1 MYRLEISHN
10 PLPDIPSEAFVG
22 LERSLWELELQHN
35 QLMSVPSR
43 SIRHLQK
50 LRRLDLTGNRIS
62 EIFPENWR
70 GLENSLQTLILAD
83 NTLSS
88 LPPDAF
94 SNLPNLETLDM
105 SGNDLLG
112 FDPSTFHNGPA
123 RLSSLYLADNQ
134 LTSIPYQQ
142 VSALRLLRTLDLS
155 GNMISHLHSA
165 TSEPEQPGVQLSL
178 DTLRLD
184 YNQIQY
190 LPPGSFQHFDILNR
204 TFLDGNP
211 LFMVE
216 ADAFRDARIRE
227 LSLRDCGVTALSPGA
242 FSGLEPSLQLL
253 DLAGNNLT
261 VLPNHL
267 FHDFDF
273 LRTLYLAENRVA
285 GVNPG
290 DALNGFQYSLY
301 RLDLSGR
308 QMGVTALHDLRR
320 IRNLRSIIM
329 SKLPQN
335 QIGPDD
341 FVEFGVDLEEIK
353 IQESNLKT
361 LKNHAFKHVRGLK
374 RLDLSEN
381 NIKQVEPDAFL
392 EVGHSLTFLRV
403 AHGFSSSM
411 SSVPSESLKPLVNLQ
426 YLDLSNNRFS
436 SMPETSFHF
445 LRKLRILELQ
455 DNQLDQVHKG
465 TFQGGIH
472 SSLEKLYLSYN
483 NLNSINTHTF
493 VDLSSLERL
502 HLDDNRIIRVERRAF
517 MNMDRLKHLDLRG
530 NKIQSISDEAFQ
542 NLPELQTLDLA
553 YNELKGFDF
562 AAMDQVGVLASFRLN
577 MSHNRMQSLEVNV
590 SSLSGREGG
599 LFHSNIKVLDLSH
612 NNVSWIARGYLRPL
626 EISVTHLYLGN
637 NALQNATRE
646 VFGNMPHLQWLDLSG
661 NSISELDFDVF
672 RNTRRLQVV
681 RLDHNLLTDIPSELF
696 RSLSSLRVVDLSS
709 NRLRNLPD
717 GLFMDEGMESL
728 RVSHNQLGRVPAS
741 CLGTSAAATLVEMDL
756 SHNLIASLQGS
767 EMFTRL
773 RSLSRLDLSSNKITR
788 IDDGTFSPLN
798 RLAHLDLSHN
808 QGMLVENKGRGFKG
822 LEDSLLYLGL
832 ANCSMV
838 SVPEL
843 PLHGLRSLD
852 LSHNY
857 FPDMPLEMTVNMTS
871 LRRLDLSYND
881 LSTVPMVAQSLPQL
895 RELSLAGNPIT
906 SLTNTTMIGGAQR
919 LKELDIRQL
928 PLNFFE
934 GVRSPRLHFVVRNSS
949 LDVVP
954 RSVFQEAG
962 WVRNLTVDVRHNR
975 LRSLGNPS
983 TADFPGLPRATFLT
997 DLQVADNHWSCDCDI
1012 GWVEVWQRKKRQYLC
1027 GEEDSEERTT
1037 CRRIDDDLRLARC
1050 ANKNNAS
1057 LIEVLKADVEDDAFE
1072 GLENLESLSLKD
1084 NNILL
1089 IPASALGRLPH
1100 LSVLQMDFNRVAAL
1114 SGDILRSVAGQ
1125 VTSLSLARNVVR
1137 ELPQAAFQEF
1147 KNLVSLD
1154 LTGNLLN
1161 IIAPSTFTGLEQSLQ
1176 TLYLGQNRLAIINN
1190 QPFVLPQL
1198 KVLDFSRN
1206 QLREISRVAFTQL
1219 SSLRYLNLS
1228 HNQQLGGFHSSLLHS
1243 LPQLTILDLSFTGLK
1258 LLTSEVLTKSHNLE
1272 KVFFEGN
1279 MIQEVP
1285 EATFNNLPNLT
1296 IIDLSNNNILNIR
1309 PGAFS
1314 GLTKIKQVFL
1324 NGNRLSA
1331 FKGEFFRF
1339 PRGSNNNAG
1348 TTLEELDI
1356 SHNELS
1362 YLFPSSFRVHP
1373 RLRRLLVSDNNFS
1386 FFPAELIST
1395 MHFLEHLDLGRN
1407 LIKSVEDLDFA
1418 RLPSLRCL
1426 LLSHNQIESLSESAF
1441 HNSTQLQVLD
1451 FSDNKLERLGER
1463 TFEGLARIEM
1473 LDLSNNLL
1481 SELPDSIFERS
1492 RLQMLENINLSSNK
1506 FEIAPL
1512 RSLQRQYFFLSFVDL
1527 SRNNLKDI
1535 PPEDSIMVN
1544 IKRLDLSFNPLSKEA
1559 VNNVLAEPKTV
1570 RELNLASTGITSVTQ
1585 LETPF
1590 LRHLNLSHNE
1600 ITQLPDKIFERPTLL
1615 EVLDVSYNKLSDMSE
1630 SMSSIWPRLKNL
1642 QYIDISGNAI
1652 SAIVSGDFDGLESLR
1667 YLKMYELDE
1676 CTLIKKMLSN
1686 HLGICYNLFHM
1697 GIPDL
1702 VTWMY
1707 MEYYRISLH

>member
-1 MYRLEISHN
+1 MVWKGVQEKCDSSKCSMC
-10 PLPDIPSEAFVG
+10 P
-22 LERSLWELELQHN
+22 
-35 QLMSVPSR
+35 
-43 SIRHLQK
+43 
-50 LRRLDLTGNRIS
+50 GNRIS

-70 GLENSLQTLILAD
+70 GLENSLQTLILVD

-301 RLDLSGR
+301 RLDFSGR

-320 IRNLRSIIM
+320 IRNLRSIIL
-329 SKLPQN
+329 SKIPQN

-381 NIKQVEPDAFL
+381 NIKQVEPDAFVEVTGL
-392 EVGHSLTFLRV
+392 SYGLKGYTRVRQLLCHRQVGHSLTFLRV
-403 AHGFSSSM
+403 AHGFSSSV

-426 YLDLSNNRFS
+426 YLDLSNNRLS

-502 HLDDNRIIRVERRAF
+502 HLDDNKINRLERRAF
-517 MNMDRLKHLDLRG
+517 MNMDRLKYLDLRG

-599 LFHSNIKVLDLSH
+599 LFHSNIKVLDMSH
-612 NNVSWIARGYLRPL
+612 NNISWIARGYLRPL

-681 RLDHNLLTDIPSELF
+681 RLDRNLLTDIPSELF

-728 RVSHNQLGRVPAS
+728 TVSHNQLGRVPAS

-767 EMFTRL
+767 EMFNRLRVTITCWRSFISFLLHNFTSSLLRVNITCWRSFISFLLHNFTSSLQGVELSNRL

-832 ANCSMV
+832 ANCSMG

-871 LRRLDLSYND
+871 LRRLDLSYNE

-934 GVRSPRLHFVVRNSS
+934 TGALSKMTSLRTLHLSPFKGVRHFNIPQVILSNSGLRQLHVECHEHPGLQDEMNGVLPRKVRNITMSGEQLRSLPHNLLQGVRSPRLHFVVRNSS
-949 LDVVP
+949 LDVIP

-962 WVRNLTVDVRHNR
+962 WARNLTVDVRHNS
-975 LRSLGNPS
+975 LRTLGNPS

-997 DLQVADNHWSCDCDI
+997 DLQVADNRWSCDCDI
-1012 GWVEVWQRKKRQYLC
+1012 GYLLIYNLHPFMISLTFTCTVGNAALTYPYSPLSLQACTMESFHCKSAASSFGGIRYRLFHHQLLSWVEVWQRKKRQYLC

-1057 LIEVLKADVEDDAFE
+1057 LIEVLKADVEC
-1072 GLENLESLSLKD
+1072 GWGS
-1084 NNILL
+1084 
-1089 IPASALGRLPH
+1089 SAGGPDVTTPL
-1100 LSVLQMDFNRVAAL
+1100 VV
-1114 SGDILRSVAGQ
+1114 IAG
-1125 VTSLSLARNVVR
+1125 
-1137 ELPQAAFQEF
+1137 
-1147 KNLVSLD
+1147 
-1154 LTGNLLN
+1154 
-1161 IIAPSTFTGLEQSLQ
+1161 IIAMF
-1176 TLYLGQNRLAIINN
+1176 A
-1190 QPFVLPQL
+1190 
-1198 KVLDFSRN
+1198 
-1206 QLREISRVAFTQL
+1206 
-1219 SSLRYLNLS
+1219 
-1228 HNQQLGGFHSSLLHS
+1228 
-1243 LPQLTILDLSFTGLK
+1243 
-1258 LLTSEVLTKSHNLE
+1258 
-1272 KVFFEGN
+1272 
-1279 MIQEVP
+1279 
-1285 EATFNNLPNLT
+1285 
-1296 IIDLSNNNILNIR
+1296 NI
-1309 PGAFS
+1309 
-1314 GLTKIKQVFL
+1314 
-1324 NGNRLSA
+1324 
-1331 FKGEFFRF
+1331 
-1339 PRGSNNNAG
+1339 
-1348 TTLEELDI
+1348 
-1356 SHNELS
+1356 
-1362 YLFPSSFRVHP
+1362 
-1373 RLRRLLVSDNNFS
+1373 
-1386 FFPAELIST
+1386 
-1395 MHFLEHLDLGRN
+1395 
-1407 LIKSVEDLDFA
+1407 
-1418 RLPSLRCL
+1418 
-1426 LLSHNQIESLSESAF
+1426 
-1441 HNSTQLQVLD
+1441 
-1451 FSDNKLERLGER
+1451 
-1463 TFEGLARIEM
+1463 
-1473 LDLSNNLL
+1473 
-1481 SELPDSIFERS
+1481 
-1492 RLQMLENINLSSNK
+1492 
-1506 FEIAPL
+1506 
-1512 RSLQRQYFFLSFVDL
+1512 
-1527 SRNNLKDI
+1527 
-1535 PPEDSIMVN
+1535 
-1544 IKRLDLSFNPLSKEA
+1544 
-1559 VNNVLAEPKTV
+1559 
-1570 RELNLASTGITSVTQ
+1570 
-1585 LETPF
+1585 
-1590 LRHLNLSHNE
+1590 
-1600 ITQLPDKIFERPTLL
+1600 
-1615 EVLDVSYNKLSDMSE
+1615 
-1630 SMSSIWPRLKNL
+1630 
-1642 QYIDISGNAI
+1642 
-1652 SAIVSGDFDGLESLR
+1652 
-1667 YLKMYELDE
+1667 
-1676 CTLIKKMLSN
+1676 
-1686 HLGICYNLFHM
+1686 
-1697 GIPDL
+1697 
-1702 VTWMY
+1702 
-1707 MEYYRISLH
+1707 

>member
-1 MYRLEISHN
+1 MILGSLVKLGYVLVTVSVLLMIWVSLSQGREMEVVQYPPCVFNPLCSCSKAVPDLGIVYCQDVPLPRIPPPINSSKVFMLHLENIGLRSIEPYFLQATAQSLTSSRPQVAINSSQVFMKGNTELRSTVSYFLQATGLYRLEISHN

-123 RLSSLYLADNQ
+123 RLSSLFLADNQ

-142 VSALRLLRTLDLS
+142 VSVLRLLRTLDLS

-178 DTLRLD
+178 DTLRLN

-320 IRNLRSIIM
+320 IRNLRSIIL

-403 AHGFSSSM
+403 AHGFSSSV

-426 YLDLSNNRFS
+426 YLDLSNNRLS

-502 HLDDNRIIRVERRAF
+502 HLDDNRITRVERRAF

-530 NKIQSISDEAFQ
+530 NKIHSISDEAFQ

-672 RNTRRLQVV
+672 RNTRRLQVGALLFIHHFAHRIEKVELEEVSPNLRGGRVENHLGKTTPSSPDLDSNLDLLVLSSRAQHKCVV
-681 RLDHNLLTDIPSELF
+681 RFDRNLLTDIPSELF

-808 QGMLVENKGRGFKG
+808 QGMLVENKGRAFKG

-832 ANCSMV
+832 ANCSMG

-843 PLHGLRSLD
+843 PLHGLRS
-852 LSHNY
+852 
-857 FPDMPLEMTVNMTS
+857 FEK
-871 LRRLDLSYND
+871 
-881 LSTVPMVAQSLPQL
+881 
-895 RELSLAGNPIT
+895 ELSLDIT
-906 SLTNTTMIGGAQR
+906 
-919 LKELDIRQL
+919 
-928 PLNFFE
+928 
-934 GVRSPRLHFVVRNSS
+934 
-949 LDVVP
+949 
-954 RSVFQEAG
+954 
-962 WVRNLTVDVRHNR
+962 
-975 LRSLGNPS
+975 
-983 TADFPGLPRATFLT
+983 
-997 DLQVADNHWSCDCDI
+997 LQ
-1012 GWVEVWQRKKRQYLC
+1012 
-1027 GEEDSEERTT
+1027 
-1037 CRRIDDDLRLARC
+1037 ARC
-1050 ANKNNAS
+1050 ARAACVIFAVASCNAAS
-1057 LIEVLKADVEDDAFE
+1057 QHYFDSNDGVHTGREVRRQVGVIFASNLVTRVFTKRGGDAT
-1072 GLENLESLSLKD
+1072 S
-1084 NNILL
+1084 
-1089 IPASALGRLPH
+1089 
-1100 LSVLQMDFNRVAAL
+1100 Q
-1114 SGDILRSVAGQ
+1114 RSVG
-1125 VTSLSLARNVVR
+1125 TCEDIEHKNCARHC
-1137 ELPQAAFQEF
+1137 
-1147 KNLVSLD
+1147 D
-1154 LTGNLLN
+1154 GNRC
-1161 IIAPSTFTGLEQSLQ
+1161 TDGME
-1176 TLYLGQNRLAIINN
+1176 
-1190 QPFVLPQL
+1190 
-1198 KVLDFSRN
+1198 D
-1206 QLREISRVAFTQL
+1206 EIDTQL
-1219 SSLRYLNLS
+1219 FINEVQDRPVIWKSSL
-1228 HNQQLGGFHSSLLHS
+1228 
-1243 LPQLTILDLSFTGLK
+1243 
-1258 LLTSEVLTKSHNLE
+1258 
-1272 KVFFEGN
+1272 
-1279 MIQEVP
+1279 
-1285 EATFNNLPNLT
+1285 
-1296 IIDLSNNNILNIR
+1296 
-1309 PGAFS
+1309 
-1314 GLTKIKQVFL
+1314 
-1324 NGNRLSA
+1324 
-1331 FKGEFFRF
+1331 
-1339 PRGSNNNAG
+1339 
-1348 TTLEELDI
+1348 EE
-1356 SHNELS
+1356 
-1362 YLFPSSFRVHP
+1362 
-1373 RLRRLLVSDNNFS
+1373 
-1386 FFPAELIST
+1386 
-1395 MHFLEHLDLGRN
+1395 
-1407 LIKSVEDLDFA
+1407 
-1418 RLPSLRCL
+1418 
-1426 LLSHNQIESLSESAF
+1426 
-1441 HNSTQLQVLD
+1441 
-1451 FSDNKLERLGER
+1451 
-1463 TFEGLARIEM
+1463 
-1473 LDLSNNLL
+1473 
-1481 SELPDSIFERS
+1481 
-1492 RLQMLENINLSSNK
+1492 
-1506 FEIAPL
+1506 
-1512 RSLQRQYFFLSFVDL
+1512 
-1527 SRNNLKDI
+1527 
-1535 PPEDSIMVN
+1535 
-1544 IKRLDLSFNPLSKEA
+1544 
-1559 VNNVLAEPKTV
+1559 
-1570 RELNLASTGITSVTQ
+1570 
-1585 LETPF
+1585 
-1590 LRHLNLSHNE
+1590 
-1600 ITQLPDKIFERPTLL
+1600 
-1615 EVLDVSYNKLSDMSE
+1615 
-1630 SMSSIWPRLKNL
+1630 
-1642 QYIDISGNAI
+1642 
-1652 SAIVSGDFDGLESLR
+1652 
-1667 YLKMYELDE
+1667 
-1676 CTLIKKMLSN
+1676 
-1686 HLGICYNLFHM
+1686 
-1697 GIPDL
+1697 
-1702 VTWMY
+1702 
-1707 MEYYRISLH
+1707 

>member
-1 MYRLEISHN
+1 MKENTELRSTEPYFLQATGLYRLEISHN

-123 RLSSLYLADNQ
+123 RLSSLFLADNQ

-142 VSALRLLRTLDLS
+142 VSVLRLLRTLDLS

-216 ADAFRDARIRE
+216 VGI
-227 LSLRDCGVTALSPGA
+227 
-242 FSGLEPSLQLL
+242 
-253 DLAGNNLT
+253 
-261 VLPNHL
+261 
-267 FHDFDF
+267 
-273 LRTLYLAENRVA
+273 
-285 GVNPG
+285 
-290 DALNGFQYSLY
+290 
-301 RLDLSGR
+301 
-308 QMGVTALHDLRR
+308 
-320 IRNLRSIIM
+320 IRNLRSIIL

-392 EVGHSLTFLRV
+392 EVTGLSCGMKGYTKVGHSLTFLRV
-403 AHGFSSSM
+403 AHGFSSSV

-426 YLDLSNNRFS
+426 YLDLSNNRLS

-502 HLDDNRIIRVERRAF
+502 HLDDNRITRVERRAF

-530 NKIQSISDEAFQ
+530 NKIHSISDEAFQ

-661 NSISELDFDVF
+661 NRISELDFDVF
-672 RNTRRLQVV
+672 RNTRRLQEKPPPVHPTEIRTSIFPSSAVELNTTSALANYATEAVGGRNTSYPVLTVLPVV
-681 RLDHNLLTDIPSELF
+681 RFDRNLLTDIPSELF

-756 SHNLIASLQGS
+756 SHNLIA
-767 EMFTRL
+767 
-773 RSLSRLDLSSNKITR
+773 
-788 IDDGTFSPLN
+788 
-798 RLAHLDLSHN
+798 
-808 QGMLVENKGRGFKG
+808 
-822 LEDSLLYLGL
+822 
-832 ANCSMV
+832 
-838 SVPEL
+838 
-843 PLHGLRSLD
+843 
-852 LSHNY
+852 
-857 FPDMPLEMTVNMTS
+857 
-871 LRRLDLSYND
+871 
-881 LSTVPMVAQSLPQL
+881 
-895 RELSLAGNPIT
+895 
-906 SLTNTTMIGGAQR
+906 
-919 LKELDIRQL
+919 
-928 PLNFFE
+928 
-934 GVRSPRLHFVVRNSS
+934 
-949 LDVVP
+949 
-954 RSVFQEAG
+954 
-962 WVRNLTVDVRHNR
+962 
-975 LRSLGNPS
+975 
-983 TADFPGLPRATFLT
+983 
-997 DLQVADNHWSCDCDI
+997 
-1012 GWVEVWQRKKRQYLC
+1012 
-1027 GEEDSEERTT
+1027 
-1037 CRRIDDDLRLARC
+1037 
-1050 ANKNNAS
+1050 
-1057 LIEVLKADVEDDAFE
+1057 
-1072 GLENLESLSLKD
+1072 
-1084 NNILL
+1084 
-1089 IPASALGRLPH
+1089 
-1100 LSVLQMDFNRVAAL
+1100 
-1114 SGDILRSVAGQ
+1114 
-1125 VTSLSLARNVVR
+1125 
-1137 ELPQAAFQEF
+1137 
-1147 KNLVSLD
+1147 
-1154 LTGNLLN
+1154 
-1161 IIAPSTFTGLEQSLQ
+1161 
-1176 TLYLGQNRLAIINN
+1176 
-1190 QPFVLPQL
+1190 
-1198 KVLDFSRN
+1198 
-1206 QLREISRVAFTQL
+1206 
-1219 SSLRYLNLS
+1219 
-1228 HNQQLGGFHSSLLHS
+1228 
-1243 LPQLTILDLSFTGLK
+1243 
-1258 LLTSEVLTKSHNLE
+1258 
-1272 KVFFEGN
+1272 
-1279 MIQEVP
+1279 
-1285 EATFNNLPNLT
+1285 
-1296 IIDLSNNNILNIR
+1296 
-1309 PGAFS
+1309 
-1314 GLTKIKQVFL
+1314 
-1324 NGNRLSA
+1324 
-1331 FKGEFFRF
+1331 
-1339 PRGSNNNAG
+1339 
-1348 TTLEELDI
+1348 
-1356 SHNELS
+1356 
-1362 YLFPSSFRVHP
+1362 
-1373 RLRRLLVSDNNFS
+1373 
-1386 FFPAELIST
+1386 
-1395 MHFLEHLDLGRN
+1395 
-1407 LIKSVEDLDFA
+1407 
-1418 RLPSLRCL
+1418 
-1426 LLSHNQIESLSESAF
+1426 
-1441 HNSTQLQVLD
+1441 
-1451 FSDNKLERLGER
+1451 
-1463 TFEGLARIEM
+1463 
-1473 LDLSNNLL
+1473 
-1481 SELPDSIFERS
+1481 
-1492 RLQMLENINLSSNK
+1492 
-1506 FEIAPL
+1506 
-1512 RSLQRQYFFLSFVDL
+1512 
-1527 SRNNLKDI
+1527 
-1535 PPEDSIMVN
+1535 
-1544 IKRLDLSFNPLSKEA
+1544 
-1559 VNNVLAEPKTV
+1559 
-1570 RELNLASTGITSVTQ
+1570 
-1585 LETPF
+1585 
-1590 LRHLNLSHNE
+1590 
-1600 ITQLPDKIFERPTLL
+1600 
-1615 EVLDVSYNKLSDMSE
+1615 
-1630 SMSSIWPRLKNL
+1630 
-1642 QYIDISGNAI
+1642 
-1652 SAIVSGDFDGLESLR
+1652 
-1667 YLKMYELDE
+1667 
-1676 CTLIKKMLSN
+1676 
-1686 HLGICYNLFHM
+1686 
-1697 GIPDL
+1697 
-1702 VTWMY
+1702 
-1707 MEYYRISLH
+1707 

>member
-1 MYRLEISHN
+1 MVWKGEQEKWRFLEC
-10 PLPDIPSEAFVG
+10 D
-22 LERSLWELELQHN
+22 RSKCS
-35 QLMSVPSR
+35 MCP
-43 SIRHLQK
+43 
-50 LRRLDLTGNRIS
+50 GNRIS

-70 GLENSLQTLILAD
+70 GLENSLQTLILTD

-112 FDPSTFHNGPA
+112 FDPSTFHNGPT
-123 RLSSLYLADNQ
+123 RLSSLYLTDNQ

-216 ADAFRDARIRE
+216 PPFRMRVGGEWVSSILHPPAIISPLTPPPSFIFKTTPLNGNCRQTVLIMAPVQMQAREEWKAVLERPPPDHPTEIRTSISPCSAVGLNTTSALANYATEAGNDLADAFRDARIRE

-392 EVGHSLTFLRV
+392 EVTGLSHGMKGYTKVGHSLTFLRV

-426 YLDLSNNRFS
+426 YLDLSNNRLS

-502 HLDDNRIIRVERRAF
+502 HLDDNRITRVERRAF

-788 IDDGTFSPLN
+788 IDDGTFSPLS

-832 ANCSMV
+832 ANCSMG

-843 PLHGLRSLD
+843 PLHGL
-852 LSHNY
+852 
-857 FPDMPLEMTVNMTS
+857 
-871 LRRLDLSYND
+871 
-881 LSTVPMVAQSLPQL
+881 
-895 RELSLAGNPIT
+895 
-906 SLTNTTMIGGAQR
+906 
-919 LKELDIRQL
+919 
-928 PLNFFE
+928 
-934 GVRSPRLHFVVRNSS
+934 
-949 LDVVP
+949 
-954 RSVFQEAG
+954 
-962 WVRNLTVDVRHNR
+962 
-975 LRSLGNPS
+975 
-983 TADFPGLPRATFLT
+983 
-997 DLQVADNHWSCDCDI
+997 SC
-1012 GWVEVWQRKKRQYLC
+1012 EVW
-1027 GEEDSEERTT
+1027 
-1037 CRRIDDDLRLARC
+1037 
-1050 ANKNNAS
+1050 
-1057 LIEVLKADVEDDAFE
+1057 
-1072 GLENLESLSLKD
+1072 
-1084 NNILL
+1084 
-1089 IPASALGRLPH
+1089 
-1100 LSVLQMDFNRVAAL
+1100 
-1114 SGDILRSVAGQ
+1114 
-1125 VTSLSLARNVVR
+1125 
-1137 ELPQAAFQEF
+1137 
-1147 KNLVSLD
+1147 
-1154 LTGNLLN
+1154 
-1161 IIAPSTFTGLEQSLQ
+1161 
-1176 TLYLGQNRLAIINN
+1176 
-1190 QPFVLPQL
+1190 
-1198 KVLDFSRN
+1198 
-1206 QLREISRVAFTQL
+1206 
-1219 SSLRYLNLS
+1219 
-1228 HNQQLGGFHSSLLHS
+1228 
-1243 LPQLTILDLSFTGLK
+1243 
-1258 LLTSEVLTKSHNLE
+1258 
-1272 KVFFEGN
+1272 
-1279 MIQEVP
+1279 
-1285 EATFNNLPNLT
+1285 
-1296 IIDLSNNNILNIR
+1296 
-1309 PGAFS
+1309 
-1314 GLTKIKQVFL
+1314 
-1324 NGNRLSA
+1324 
-1331 FKGEFFRF
+1331 
-1339 PRGSNNNAG
+1339 
-1348 TTLEELDI
+1348 
-1356 SHNELS
+1356 
-1362 YLFPSSFRVHP
+1362 
-1373 RLRRLLVSDNNFS
+1373 
-1386 FFPAELIST
+1386 
-1395 MHFLEHLDLGRN
+1395 
-1407 LIKSVEDLDFA
+1407 
-1418 RLPSLRCL
+1418 
-1426 LLSHNQIESLSESAF
+1426 
-1441 HNSTQLQVLD
+1441 
-1451 FSDNKLERLGER
+1451 
-1463 TFEGLARIEM
+1463 
-1473 LDLSNNLL
+1473 
-1481 SELPDSIFERS
+1481 
-1492 RLQMLENINLSSNK
+1492 
-1506 FEIAPL
+1506 
-1512 RSLQRQYFFLSFVDL
+1512 
-1527 SRNNLKDI
+1527 
-1535 PPEDSIMVN
+1535 
-1544 IKRLDLSFNPLSKEA
+1544 
-1559 VNNVLAEPKTV
+1559 
-1570 RELNLASTGITSVTQ
+1570 
-1585 LETPF
+1585 
-1590 LRHLNLSHNE
+1590 
-1600 ITQLPDKIFERPTLL
+1600 
-1615 EVLDVSYNKLSDMSE
+1615 
-1630 SMSSIWPRLKNL
+1630 
-1642 QYIDISGNAI
+1642 
-1652 SAIVSGDFDGLESLR
+1652 
-1667 YLKMYELDE
+1667 
-1676 CTLIKKMLSN
+1676 
-1686 HLGICYNLFHM
+1686 
-1697 GIPDL
+1697 
-1702 VTWMY
+1702 
-1707 MEYYRISLH
+1707 

>member
-1 MYRLEISHN
+1 MILGSLVKLGYVLVTVSVLLMIWVSLSQGREMEVVQYPPCVFNPLCSCSKAVPDLGIVYCQDVPLPRIPPPINSSKVFMLHLENIGLRSIEPYFLQATGLYRLEISHN

-123 RLSSLYLADNQ
+123 RLSSLFLADNQ

-142 VSALRLLRTLDLS
+142 VSVLRLLRTLDLS

-320 IRNLRSIIM
+320 IRNLRSIIL

-341 FVEFGVDLEEIK
+341 FLEFGVDLEEIK

-381 NIKQVEPDAFL
+381 NIKQVESDAFL
-392 EVGHSLTFLRV
+392 EVTGLSCVMKGYTKLTECWQHFNRRNSYQVGHSLTFLRV
-403 AHGFSSSM
+403 AHGFSSSV

-426 YLDLSNNRFS
+426 YLDLSNNRLS

-502 HLDDNRIIRVERRAF
+502 HLDDNRITRVERRAF

-530 NKIQSISDEAFQ
+530 NKIHSISDEAFQ

-661 NSISELDFDVF
+661 NRISELDFDVF

-681 RLDHNLLTDIPSELF
+681 RFDRNLLTDIPSELF

-832 ANCSMV
+832 ANCSMG

-843 PLHGLRSLD
+843 PLHGLRPGAHERRASSLQSRHVTLRLSITLIRMMEFTRDARSGVKLASLLRQNYSMILDVCDITSETCCRSLD

-871 LRRLDLSYND
+871 LRRLDLSYNE

-934 GVRSPRLHFVVRNSS
+934 TGAFSKMTSLRTLHLSPFKGVRHFNIPQVILSNSGLRQLHVECHEHPGLQDEMNGVLPGKVRNITMSGEQLRTLPHNLLQGVRSPRLHFVVRNSS

-975 LRSLGNPS
+975 LRTLGNPS

-1057 LIEVLKADVEDDAFE
+1057 LIEVLKADVECGWGSSAGGPGVTTPLVVIA
-1072 GLENLESLSLKD
+1072 GLIAMFA
-1084 NNILL
+1084 NI
-1089 IPASALGRLPH
+1089 
-1100 LSVLQMDFNRVAAL
+1100 
-1114 SGDILRSVAGQ
+1114 
-1125 VTSLSLARNVVR
+1125 
-1137 ELPQAAFQEF
+1137 
-1147 KNLVSLD
+1147 
-1154 LTGNLLN
+1154 
-1161 IIAPSTFTGLEQSLQ
+1161 
-1176 TLYLGQNRLAIINN
+1176 
-1190 QPFVLPQL
+1190 
-1198 KVLDFSRN
+1198 
-1206 QLREISRVAFTQL
+1206 
-1219 SSLRYLNLS
+1219 
-1228 HNQQLGGFHSSLLHS
+1228 
-1243 LPQLTILDLSFTGLK
+1243 
-1258 LLTSEVLTKSHNLE
+1258 
-1272 KVFFEGN
+1272 
-1279 MIQEVP
+1279 
-1285 EATFNNLPNLT
+1285 
-1296 IIDLSNNNILNIR
+1296 
-1309 PGAFS
+1309 
-1314 GLTKIKQVFL
+1314 
-1324 NGNRLSA
+1324 
-1331 FKGEFFRF
+1331 
-1339 PRGSNNNAG
+1339 
-1348 TTLEELDI
+1348 
-1356 SHNELS
+1356 
-1362 YLFPSSFRVHP
+1362 
-1373 RLRRLLVSDNNFS
+1373 
-1386 FFPAELIST
+1386 
-1395 MHFLEHLDLGRN
+1395 
-1407 LIKSVEDLDFA
+1407 
-1418 RLPSLRCL
+1418 
-1426 LLSHNQIESLSESAF
+1426 
-1441 HNSTQLQVLD
+1441 
-1451 FSDNKLERLGER
+1451 
-1463 TFEGLARIEM
+1463 
-1473 LDLSNNLL
+1473 
-1481 SELPDSIFERS
+1481 
-1492 RLQMLENINLSSNK
+1492 
-1506 FEIAPL
+1506 
-1512 RSLQRQYFFLSFVDL
+1512 
-1527 SRNNLKDI
+1527 
-1535 PPEDSIMVN
+1535 
-1544 IKRLDLSFNPLSKEA
+1544 
-1559 VNNVLAEPKTV
+1559 
-1570 RELNLASTGITSVTQ
+1570 
-1585 LETPF
+1585 
-1590 LRHLNLSHNE
+1590 
-1600 ITQLPDKIFERPTLL
+1600 
-1615 EVLDVSYNKLSDMSE
+1615 
-1630 SMSSIWPRLKNL
+1630 
-1642 QYIDISGNAI
+1642 
-1652 SAIVSGDFDGLESLR
+1652 
-1667 YLKMYELDE
+1667 
-1676 CTLIKKMLSN
+1676 
-1686 HLGICYNLFHM
+1686 
-1697 GIPDL
+1697 
-1702 VTWMY
+1702 
-1707 MEYYRISLH
+1707 